1 MGLIGLMVA
10 VLCQYTPP
18 AKLAALS
25 RSDLHVRLTHLPAD
39 RAIPHPKPHTLSH
52 PAAVRSKLLP
62 ILLEWDMQQQ
72 GRQQAGEEEEEAGSG
87 SEEGHVSGP
96 AQGKRDGSRAVRQGR
111 AARPFAGWAALVPE
125 GLVCINSST

>member
-1 MGLIGLMVA
+1 MPV
-10 VLCQYTPP
+10 
-18 AKLAALS
+18 
-25 RSDLHVRLTHLPAD
+25 D

-87 SEEGHVSGP
+87 SEGGHVSGL
-96 AQGKRDGSRAVRQGR
+96 AQGKRDGSV
-111 AARPFAGWAALVPE
+111 
-125 GLVCINSST
+125 